1 MDIKAEKL
9 ELVRL
14 LLDTNNEQLL
24 KKIKAMLT
32 REKSDETD
40 YLLSSEANRKHL
52 EEGMRQI
59 AEGKTTPIAIE
70 NLWK

>member
-1 MDIKAEKL
+1 MDIKEEKL

-24 KKIKAMLT
+24 KKIKSMLT

-40 YLLSSEANRKHL
+40 YLLSSEVNRQHL
-52 EEGMRQI
+52 EEGRRQV
-59 AEGKTTPIAIE
+59 AEGKTTPIAIQD
-70 NLWK
+70 LWK